1 MQDLRDITEVLKR
14 QHTITEERLNTLID
28 IIFNNTGLAYTKNE
42 LRIKDDTAILQYIK
56 VICPDRYDKELF
68 ELQNNVVKTKEG
80 KHIPAID

>member
-1 MQDLRDITEVLKR
+1 MKDFIDVLKK
-14 QHTITEERLNTLID
+14 QNTINEERLTTLID
-28 IIFNNTGLAYTKNE
+28 LIFNNTGLSYTKNE

-56 VICPDRYDKELF
+56 VICPDRYDEELF

>member
-1 MQDLRDITEVLKR
+1 MKDFIDVLKK
-14 QHTITEERLNTLID
+14 QNTINEERLTTLID
-28 IIFNNTGLAYTKNE
+28 LIFNNTGLAYTKNE

-56 VICPDRYDKELF
+56 VICPDRYDEELF